1 MQTFKLKIITP
12 EKVFFDGDA
21 VQIIAKTSSGNV
33 GILAGHAPY
42 VANLVPSPLKI
53 KLDDGEHRLA
63 AVSSGIIKAD
73 KSEVAVV
80 ASAVEWAEDIDV
92 ARAQQAKE
100 SAEKKLESNAG
111 QKEFERAE
119 QKLRRALNR
128 LTVAGKY

>member
-53 KLDDGEHRLA
+53 KSDDGEYRLA